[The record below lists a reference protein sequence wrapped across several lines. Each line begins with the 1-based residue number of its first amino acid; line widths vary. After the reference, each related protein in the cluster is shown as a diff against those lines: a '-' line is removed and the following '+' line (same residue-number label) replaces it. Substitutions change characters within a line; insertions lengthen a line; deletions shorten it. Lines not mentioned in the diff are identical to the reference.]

1 METKPGLGMKQ
12 SGWLMSPTLT
22 ALECLHAH
30 PHYGRLSI
38 FLEPLSNSSTRQ
50 NKVKRKM
57 YALIIFGCSSN
68 QQPSL
73 VHSFFS
79 VNFTCCMYA
88 FLFWGNIWWHPCLTL
103 HLQTIFLLRS
113 ETTKAKRFP
122 IGGEFQ
128 NETNCSNK
136 SRAEMIRWILIV
148 HSWFGTSNIAVV
160 VRLGQ
165 QRISCKR
172 KLSSANSESRWP
184 NKSTRNRNEQHMAF
198 GRQKRPMFRN
208 PYSSL

>member
-1 METKPGLGMKQ
+1 MWRLQNELPISNSKIDSSHELVGVIEFVVISLYLILLISIQISDVTGRIINPRETKPGRGIKQ
-12 SGWLMSPTLT
+12 SGWLMSPTLK

-68 QQPSL
+68 QQPSV

-103 HLQTIFLLRS
+103 FTCKLFFCYGLRRPKRRGFL
-113 ETTKAKRFP
+113 
-122 IGGEFQ
+122 
-128 NETNCSNK
+128 
-136 SRAEMIRWILIV
+136 
-148 HSWFGTSNIAVV
+148 
-160 VRLGQ
+160 
-165 QRISCKR
+165 
-172 KLSSANSESRWP
+172 
-184 NKSTRNRNEQHMAF
+184 
-198 GRQKRPMFRN
+198 
-208 PYSSL
+208 